1 MATAALLEAVRGL
14 RVSYPDLGIKPFAA
28 KLREQ
33 QPGLGVGTKE
43 VRVALTALK
52 AESVAAKAADAPPA
66 AKALPAGS
74 DTRRQ
79 APVSLE
85 CLVAGDAAALREALQ
100 KGLDPNTV
108 VETPAVSK
116 EEALR
121 HFPSGYTPNAAEL
134 EYAMHSA
141 TRMSVLSF
149 AVVCSTVECVV
160 ALLDHSARLDA
171 PDLGQLSALRAAV
184 ENDVLT
190 TAAVLL
196 RARAQVNA
204 SAQGASTALHIASQ
218 RGNVPMM
225 ALLLQAGASMAVSND
240 AGYMA
245 IHLSCRVGHQGTV
258 STLLQAKANA
268 KARTVSEQWL
278 TPLYI
283 ASEQGHCDVV
293 RVLLSALVGAEVD
306 EGMHSGYTNVYV
318 AASNGRD
325 EALSLLLRAGASVNL
340 PNDEGNTPLHGAAAH
355 NRLKSARI
363 LIDHSASLDA
373 ASSRGS
379 PGSRRRLTLAS
390 DGGARGSRGGASD
403 G

>member
-1 MATAALLEAVRGL
+1 MATTTAALLEAVRGL
-14 RVSYPDLGIKPFAA
+14 HVADPDLGVKPLVA

-33 QPGLGVGTKE
+33 QPDLGAVTKE
-43 VRVALTALK
+43 VRKALMALK
-52 AESVAAKAADAPPA
+52 AEAADAPPVA
-66 AKALPAGS
+66 EALPAGS
-74 DTRRQ
+74 NTRE
-79 APVSLE
+79 APFFLK
-85 CLVAGDAAALREALQ
+85 CLTAGDGAGLREALRQ
-100 KGLDPNTV
+100 GLDPNTV

-141 TRMSVLSF
+141 TRMSILSL
-149 AVVCSTVECVV
+149 ATVCSTVECVV

-190 TAAVLL
+190 TAGVLL

-204 SAQGASTALHIASQ
+204 SAQGGVLSLHIASQ

-225 ALLLQAGASMAVSND
+225 ELLLQAGASMTASND

-245 IHLSCRVGHQGTV
+245 IHLSCRMGHQGTV
-258 STLLQAKANA
+258 STLLQAKASA
-268 KARTVSEQWL
+268 KARTASEQWR
-278 TPLYI
+278 TPLYF

-373 ASSRGS
+373 ASSGGS
-379 PGSRRRLTLAS
+379 PGSRRRLAS
-390 DGGARGSRGGASD
+390 LRWRCPWLW
-403 G
+403 